1 MFLYTHVQVGGFVA
15 GSSQRIERVGHVV
28 TYPDSSLST
37 TGARKVSR
45 THNEQHVFYTMPQ
58 KISQSEY
65 IKGVVYVTVQ
75 HPTVPSC
82 AGVSVIDYRG

>member
-15 GSSQRIERVGHVV
+15 GSSQRIKRVGHVV
-28 TYPDSSLST
+28 TYPDASLSN

-58 KISQSEY
+58 KISPSEY
-65 IKGVVYVTVQ
+65 MKEFNNLTSVFY
-75 HPTVPSC
+75 
-82 AGVSVIDYRG
+82 VSVLLLNIE